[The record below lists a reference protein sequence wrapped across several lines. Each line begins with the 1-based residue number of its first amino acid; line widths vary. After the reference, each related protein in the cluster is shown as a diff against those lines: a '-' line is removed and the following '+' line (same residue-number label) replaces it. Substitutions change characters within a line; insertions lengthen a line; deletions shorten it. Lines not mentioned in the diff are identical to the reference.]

1 MIGVKTSRN
10 RETVAF
16 RPEELEAVVVIDE
29 RVFRTS
35 PVGWYDE
42 LVDLALERVEPAER
56 CREKSQYKV
65 RQYVRMYQGGS
76 PFPPIVVA
84 GPIPGA
90 QRHKIIDG
98 HHRYLAA
105 RKVGAASMLAWTCFY
120 VPFRGANGPIHYR
133 LARMSDTEIGHK
145 IAAKLGREWCPGCGG
160 FLNYDRRTG
169 ECRSCGYPGE
179 QTAATHSVQAAG

>member
-1 MIGVKTSRN
+1 VIGVKTSRN

-16 RPEELEAVVVIDE
+16 RPEELEAVVVVDE
-29 RVFRTS
+29 RVFKAS

-42 LVDLALERVEPAER
+42 LVDLALERVAPVER
-56 CREKSQYKV
+56 CREKSQYRV
-65 RQYVRMYQGGS
+65 RRYVRMYQSGS

-90 QRHKIIDG
+90 QRHKIIGG

-120 VPFRGANGPIHYR
+120 VPFQGAYGTIHYR

-145 IAAKLGREWCPGCGG
+145 IAAKLGREWCPRCGG
-160 FLNYDRRTG
+160 FLNSDRRTG
-169 ECRSCGYPGE
+169 ECRSCGYPDE
-179 QTAATHSVQAAG
+179 QTAATHSVQSAG